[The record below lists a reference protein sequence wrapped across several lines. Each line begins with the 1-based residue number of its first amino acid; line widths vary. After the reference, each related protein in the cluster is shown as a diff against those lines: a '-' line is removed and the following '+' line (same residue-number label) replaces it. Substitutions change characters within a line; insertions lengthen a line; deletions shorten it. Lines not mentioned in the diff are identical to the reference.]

1 MAGVADDG
9 GLSRETGDPSAV
21 LGAFDQMPVML
32 MAMAGPDLRIAGAN
46 AACRAFLDR
55 TGLVGMPVRAVLP
68 EIAGQQIFEMLD
80 RVYATGETQ
89 EGREWRVQLGRA
101 GGGTREAYVDF
112 TIVPWRGPDG
122 VITGVLASFGE
133 STAQVLQRQE
143 VQRQAAEAERRF
155 LAARGVVAELQEAL
169 LPPTV
174 PVLPWARIAARYL
187 VAGQDQSAGGDW
199 FDAIPLPDGTVALI
213 VGDVVGHG
221 VAASAAMAQLRAVL
235 NERLLAEADL
245 TAVIAQADAFAART
259 PALHAATMVVVVL
272 DPRTGRM
279 RYITCGHP
287 SPLLIGSGGVTRFLP
302 GSGTGPLGTGSPPAL
317 ATATLQPG
325 EIILLYSDGL
335 IERPNRTLEESRAE
349 LSAVAVDAAAGL
361 SLLAGTTAATAAERV
376 CQLTVELLTRTGYD
390 DDVTTLAAQRL
401 VAPVT
406 ALSLELPAEPV
417 NLHVIKDSFDA
428 WLRRIDP
435 LDYDRGNL
443 RLAIIEIVTNAIAH
457 AYLPGQPGPIA
468 FRAHLRDDGYL
479 ECEVTD
485 HGRWRDPEPA
495 PSGGGSGLMIAE
507 HAVDHL
513 EVRVPQDA
521 RHHPGGAR
529 GTVAVLRHRLHRPAV
544 LASDASAQPAARRT
558 APPFA
563 VDIEAR
569 DGTGAAAVRGT
580 VDATTAEQLSS
591 GLMTACHGGTVP
603 LTIDL
608 NQVTYLAS
616 AGVRILYQTRDQ
628 LQAHNQ
634 KLTIYATAS
643 SPAGTVLDLVKLPH
657 DSEAADQ
664 PP

>member
-1 MAGVADDG
+1 MARVADDG
-9 GLSRETGDPSAV
+9 GLSREAGDASAV

-32 MAMAGPDLRIAGAN
+32 MAMEGPDHRIAGAN
-46 AACRAFLDR
+46 AACRAFLGR
-55 TGLVGMPVRAVLP
+55 SGLVGMPVRAVLP

-80 RVYATGETQ
+80 RVYATGEAQ
-89 EGREWRVQLGRA
+89 QGREWRVQLGSA
-101 GGGTREAYVDF
+101 AGGTREAYVDF
-112 TIVPWRGPDG
+112 RIVPWRGPDG
-122 VITGVLASFGE
+122 LITGVLASFGE
-133 STAQVLQRQE
+133 STEQVLQRQE

-245 TAVIAQADAFAART
+245 IAVIAQADAFAARN
-259 PALHAATMVVVVL
+259 PALYAATMAVAVL
-272 DPRTGRM
+272 DPGTGQL

-287 SPLLIGSGGVTRFLP
+287 PPLLIGSGGVTRFLP
-302 GSGTGPLGTGSPPAL
+302 GSGAGPLGTGSRPVL

-325 EIILLYSDGL
+325 ELILLYSDGL
-335 IERPNRTLEESRAE
+335 IERPNRTLEEGRAE
-349 LSAVAVDAAAGL
+349 LSAVAADAAANL

-406 ALSLELPAEPV
+406 ALSLELPAEPAS
-417 NLHVIKDSFDA
+417 LHLIKDSFDA

-435 LDYDRGNL
+435 LEDDRGNL

-457 AYLPGQPGPIA
+457 AYRPGQPGPIA
-468 FRAHLRDDGYL
+468 FRAYLRDDGYL
-479 ECEVTD
+479 ECDVTD
-485 HGRWRDPEPA
+485 QGRWRAPEPA
-495 PSGGGSGLMIAE
+495 PAGGGNGLMIAE

-513 EVRVPQDA
+513 EVRPPRYNGHQ
-521 RHHPGGAR
+521 PGGAP
-529 GTVAVLRHRLHRPAV
+529 GTVALLRHRLRRPAV
-544 LASDASAQPAARRT
+544 LASDASAQPARRR
-558 APPFA
+558 AALPFA
-563 VDIEAR
+563 VDLEAR
-569 DGTGAAAVRGT
+569 EGAGAAAVRGP
-580 VDATTAEQLSS
+580 VDATTAQRLSS

-616 AGVRILYQTRDQ
+616 AGVRILYQIRDQ
-628 LQAHNQ
+628 LQAHHQ
-634 KLTIYATAS
+634 ELTIHATAG
-643 SPAGTVLDLVKLPH
+643 SPAGTVLDLVKLPRA
-657 DSEAADQ
+657 S
-664 PP
+664 